1 MDAQKKEIEDL
12 IAKTIRQI
20 GHEKDMQ
27 DIETLRSFT
36 ANMKRKDGI
45 RKFLIPTLLLRLSL
59 YSYFH

>member
-1 MDAQKKEIEDL
+1 MDTQKKEIEDL

-36 ANMKRKDGI
+36 ANIKRKSRPKKNGRYQKNL
-45 RKFLIPTLLLRLSL
+45 RKNSLATFL
-59 YSYFH
+59 